1 MLKKK
6 ALRKIIITTF
16 VAFVVFSIYMI
27 PTKNKSSN
35 INTLYNYTKV
45 KDISVYLL
53 NPYEQLTKVDFKIKD
68 SNLDEVVKSIIDK
81 LTISNDAT
89 IPNRFSQVI
98 PSDVKLNKV
107 LIDEN
112 IACLDFSSEFLNIS
126 KDNIEM
132 IVEAISYSLFELN
145 EINGVSIYVDE
156 ENIANTYPTLFPS
169 IITKKYGINKRSE
182 ITSFNEIS
190 SVVVYYLDS
199 DDENKYYVPITKY
212 VNDPRDKIKIIIDEL
227 SSNYVYE
234 SNLISLLDKNTKL
247 LNYEIQ
253 NDSMILDFTNS
264 IFLDQKEILEEVV
277 YSISYSVFANYDVSS
292 VVFKVNG
299 EEYAKNV
306 KKILNN

>member
-27 PTKNKSSN
+27 PTKNKSD
-35 INTLYNYTKV
+35 INTTYNYTKV
-45 KDISVYLL
+45 KDVSVYLL

-68 SNLDEVVKSIIDK
+68 TNLDDTVKSIIDK

-98 PSDVKLNKV
+98 PSNVKVNKV

-112 IACLDFSSEFLNIS
+112 IACLDFSKDFLNIS
-126 KDNIEM
+126 KDDLEM

-156 ENIANTYPTLFPS
+156 ENIANIYPSIFPS
-169 IITKKYGINKRSE
+169 IITKEYGINKRSE

-190 SVVVYYLDS
+190 RVVVYYLDN
-199 DDENKYYVPITKY
+199 DEDNKYYVPITKY

-264 IFLDQKEILEEVV
+264 IFLDQDEILEEVI

-299 EEYAKNV
+299 EEYAK
-306 KKILNN
+306 KIQKDIE

>member
-27 PTKNKSSN
+27 PTKNKSN
-35 INTLYNYTKV
+35 INTTYNYTKV
-45 KDISVYLL
+45 KDVSVYLL

-68 SNLDEVVKSIIDK
+68 SNLDETVKSIIDK

-98 PSDVKLNKV
+98 PSDVKINKV

-112 IACLDFSSEFLNIS
+112 IACLDFSKDFLNIS
-126 KDNIEM
+126 KDDLEM

-156 ENIANTYPTLFPS
+156 ENIANIYPSFPS
-169 IITKKYGINKRSE
+169 IITKEYGINKRSE

-190 SVVVYYLDS
+190 RVVVYYLDN
-199 DDENKYYVPITKY
+199 DEDNKYYVPITKY

-264 IFLDQKEILEEVV
+264 IFLNQDEILEEVI

-299 EEYAKNV
+299 EEYAK
-306 KKILNN
+306 KIQKDIE

>member
-27 PTKNKSSN
+27 PTKNKSN
-35 INTLYNYTKV
+35 INTTYNYTKV
-45 KDISVYLL
+45 KDVSVYLL

-68 SNLDEVVKSIIDK
+68 SNLDDTVKSIIDK

-98 PSDVKLNKV
+98 PSNVKINKV

-112 IACLDFSSEFLNIS
+112 IACLDFSKDFLSIS
-126 KDNIEM
+126 KDDLEM

-156 ENIANTYPTLFPS
+156 ENIATIYPSIFPS
-169 IITKKYGINKRSE
+169 IITKEYGINKRSE

-190 SVVVYYLDS
+190 RVVVYYLDN
-199 DDENKYYVPITKY
+199 DEDNKYYVPITKY

-264 IFLDQKEILEEVV
+264 IFLDQDEILEEVI

-299 EEYAKNV
+299 EEYAK
-306 KKILNN
+306 KIQKDIE

>member
-27 PTKNKSSN
+27 PTKNKSD
-35 INTLYNYTKV
+35 INTTYNYTKV

-68 SNLDEVVKSIIDK
+68 SNLDDVVKSIIDK

-89 IPNRFSQVI
+89 IPNRFSQII
-98 PSDVKLNKV
+98 PSNVKVNKV

-112 IACLDFSSEFLNIS
+112 IACLDFSNEFLNIP
-126 KDNIEM
+126 KDDIEM

-156 ENIANTYPTLFPS
+156 ENIANIYPSMFPS
-169 IITKKYGINKRSE
+169 IITKEYGINKRSE

-190 SVVVYYLDS
+190 RVVVYYLDS
-199 DDENKYYVPITKY
+199 DEENKYYVPITKY

-264 IFLDQKEILEEVV
+264 IFLDQDEILEEVI
-277 YSISYSVFANYDVSS
+277 YSISYSVFANYDVSN

-299 EEYAKNV
+299 EEYV
-306 KKILNN
+306 KKSQKDIE